1 MIARVLVCLH
11 REKPSG
17 DSTACDRTQA
27 RLRGGGT
34 GVFEGS
40 AVREVRSRIG
50 GLMGKLPGGSVP
62 SPPPPLPLNIQDPP
76 PLQQEV

>member
-17 DSTACDRTQA
+17 DGTVCDRTQA

-40 AVREVRSRIG
+40 TEREVRCRIG
-50 GLMGKLPGGSVP
+50 GLMGKLSRGSVP
-62 SPPPPLPLNIQDPP
+62 SPPPLFP
-76 PLQQEV
+76 